1 MILRTTINPILE
13 LLLGIIIGVITVRLY
28 RPIIIATQKQH
39 VKANAI
45 AIGYHTTMILVGIT
59 ELIIAYVSVCYIL
72 EIDILHQISAAESKS
87 SNGEDRGM
95 IVSTFEKGLQFI
107 HLLIYTTGIKIGQA
121 LQPVGLTGG
130 IATGKST
137 VSRLLQ
143 QQSTS
148 DADAKKDTDEVE
160 FIIIDVDGIAH
171 DILLPTYN
179 DSVYNRLVNEFGT
192 DILMKDETTTTTSHR
207 RPLIDR
213 RKLGDVV
220 FKDRNKRRK
229 LNSITHPKII
239 KIMIKSILY
248 EGLNL
253 NRFVLLTNNK
263 TKRKA
268 GRRVVCVDI
277 PLLFEGGLPMK
288 LLFGSTIIVVSCNP
302 TLQLQRLQSR
312 NTDLTLDQCK
322 ERIAS
327 QIPIEKKAKLAH
339 YVIVNNGSLKSLK
352 KEVDEV
358 KLQVGNVIFGSQSGI
373 IELHWLIIVAYHLYL
388 YFYYV
393 EYRFATL

>member
-1 MILRTTINPILE
+1 MILRTILNPILE
-13 LLLGIIIGVITVRLY
+13 LLLGIIIGVITVRVY
-28 RPIIIATQKQH
+28 RRIIIATQQH
-39 VKANAI
+39 NVSKT
-45 AIGYHTTMILVGIT
+45 IGYHTAMILISIT
-59 ELIIAYVSVCYIL
+59 KLIIAYVSVCYIL
-72 EIDILHQISAAESKS
+72 EIDILHPISAAESKS

-95 IVSTFEKGLQFI
+95 IVSTFEKGVQVV

-137 VSRLLQ
+137 VSILLQ
-143 QQSTS
+143 QQSSSRPSS
-148 DADAKKDTDEVE
+148 DKKKKDTDEVE
-160 FIIIDVDGIAH
+160 FVIIDVDGIAH

-179 DSVYNRLVNEFGT
+179 DSVYDRLVAEFGT
-192 DILMKDETTTTTSHR
+192 DILMKDKAATTTSHR

-239 KIMIKSILY
+239 KIMIKRILY
-248 EGLNL
+248 EGL
-253 NRFVLLTNNK
+253 K
-263 TKRKA
+263 G

-288 LLFGSTIIVVSCNP
+288 LLFGSSIIVVSCNS

-352 KEVDEV
+352 NEVEEV
-358 KLQVGNVIFGSQSGI
+358 KLKLIMSYLVVNVVLLNCSG
-373 IELHWLIIVAYHLYL
+373 
-388 YFYYV
+388 
-393 EYRFATL
+393 

>member
-1 MILRTTINPILE
+1 M
-13 LLLGIIIGVITVRLY
+13 
-28 RPIIIATQKQH
+28 
-39 VKANAI
+39 
-45 AIGYHTTMILVGIT
+45 
-59 ELIIAYVSVCYIL
+59 
-72 EIDILHQISAAESKS
+72 
-87 SNGEDRGM
+87 
-95 IVSTFEKGLQFI
+95 
-107 HLLIYTTGIKIGQA
+107 IGQA

-143 QQSTS
+143 QPSSKHLSTS
-148 DADAKKDTDEVE
+148 DADTKKDTDEIE

-179 DSVYNRLVNEFGT
+179 DSVYNRLVNVFGT
-192 DILMKDETTTTTSHR
+192 DILMKYDASTSSGGGGKDTTH

-220 FKDRNKRRK
+220 FKDRKKRRK

-239 KIMIKSILY
+239 KIMIKRILY

-253 NRFVLLTNNK
+253 NRFVISTDNNK
-263 TKRKA
+263 TTSRNRKA
-268 GRRVVCVDI
+268 RRVVCVDI

-288 LLFGSTIIVVSCNP
+288 LLFGSAIIVVSCNP

-322 ERIAS
+322 QRI
-327 QIPIEKKAKLAH
+327 
-339 YVIVNNGSLKSLK
+339 
-352 KEVDEV
+352 
-358 KLQVGNVIFGSQSGI
+358 GI
-373 IELHWLIIVAYHLYL
+373 
-388 YFYYV
+388 
-393 EYRFATL
+393 

>member
-1 MILRTTINPILE
+1 MILQTIINPILE
-13 LLLGIIIGVITVRLY
+13 LLLGIIIGVITVRVY
-28 RPIIIATQKQH
+28 RSIIIATQKQH

-45 AIGYHTTMILVGIT
+45 AIGYHTTMMLVSIT
-59 ELIIAYVSVCYIL
+59 KLIIACLSVCHIL
-72 EIDILHQISAAESKS
+72 DIDILHPATMRSASKS
-87 SNGEDRGM
+87 SSGEDGQM
-95 IVSTFEKGLQFI
+95 IFNKGIQFI

-137 VSRLLQ
+137 VSSLLQ
-143 QQSTS
+143 QQSSSRPSS
-148 DADAKKDTDEVE
+148 DTKKDTDEVE
-160 FIIIDVDGIAH
+160 FVIIDVDSIAH

-179 DSVYNRLVNEFGT
+179 DSVYNRLVDEFGT
-192 DILMKDETTTTTSHR
+192 DILMKDEATSSGSGKDNTTTHH

-220 FKDRNKRRK
+220 FKDKSKRRK

-322 ERIAS
+322 ERISS

-339 YVIVNNGSLKSLK
+339 YVIMNNGSFKSLK
-352 KEVDEV
+352 NEVDEV
-358 KLQVGNVIFGSQSGI
+358 KLQVGNVIFGSQCGI
-373 IELHWLIIVAYHLYL
+373 IELQWLIIVAYHLYL
-388 YFYYV
+388 YF
-393 EYRFATL
+393 F

>member
-1 MILRTTINPILE
+1 MILRTILNLILE

-28 RPIIIATQKQH
+28 RPIIIATQKKH
-39 VKANAI
+39 NVKANENT
-45 AIGYHTTMILVGIT
+45 IGYHTAMILISIT
-59 ELIIAYVSVCYIL
+59 KLVIAYVSVCYIL
-72 EIDILHQISAAESKS
+72 EIDILHQISAAVSR
-87 SNGEDRGM
+87 EDRG
-95 IVSTFEKGLQFI
+95 IVSTFEKGLQLI
-107 HLLIYTTGIKIGQA
+107 HPLIYTTGIKIGQA

-143 QQSTS
+143 QQSSKQQRTS
-148 DADAKKDTDEVE
+148 GDAKKDTDEVE
-160 FIIIDVDGIAH
+160 FVVIDVDGIAH

-179 DSVYNRLVNEFGT
+179 DSVYDRLVDEFGT
-192 DILMKDETTTTTSHR
+192 DILMKDETTSGSGGKDTTR

-220 FKDRNKRRK
+220 FKDRSKRRK

-239 KIMIKSILY
+239 KIMMKRILY

-253 NRFVLLTNNK
+253 DRFMIPSSTNNK
-263 TKRKA
+263 RKKA

-288 LLFGSTIIVVSCNP
+288 LLFGSSIIVVSCNP

-327 QIPIEKKAKLAH
+327 QIPLEKKAKLAQF
-339 YVIVNNGSLKSLK
+339 VIMNNGSFKSLK
-352 KEVDEV
+352 NEVEEV
-358 KLQVGNVIFGSQSGI
+358 KLQVGNAISGSQCGI

-388 YFYYV
+388 YF
-393 EYRFATL
+393 F

>member
-1 MILRTTINPILE
+1 MILQTIINLILE
-13 LLLGIIIGVITVRLY
+13 LLFGIIIGVITVRTY
-28 RPIIIATQKQH
+28 RRIIIATQH
-39 VKANAI
+39 NVKPSKT
-45 AIGYHTTMILVGIT
+45 IGYHTAMILISIT
-59 ELIIAYVSVCYIL
+59 KLIAYISVCNIL
-72 EIDILHQISAAESKS
+72 DIDILHPITAAAASR
-87 SNGEDRGM
+87 EDRQL
-95 IVSTFEKGLQFI
+95 IVSTFEKGLQVV

-160 FIIIDVDGIAH
+160 FVIIDVDGIAH

-179 DSVYNRLVNEFGT
+179 DSVYKRLVDEFGT
-192 DILMKDETTTTTSHR
+192 DILMRDETASGSGGKDTTR

-220 FKDRNKRRK
+220 FKDRSKRRK

-239 KIMIKSILY
+239 KIMMKRILY

-253 NRFVLLTNNK
+253 GMFMIPSSSNNNKK
-263 TKRKA
+263 TKRKRKA
-268 GRRVVCVDI
+268 RRVVCVDI

-288 LLFGSTIIVVSCNP
+288 LLFGSAIIVVSCNP

-339 YVIVNNGSLKSLK
+339 YVIVNNGSLKSLQ
-352 KEVDEV
+352 KEVEEV
-358 KLQVGNVIFGSQSGI
+358 KLQVGSVIFGSQCGI
-373 IELHWLIIVAYHLYL
+373 IELQWLILVAYHLYL
-388 YFYYV
+388 YLY
-393 EYRFATL
+393 